1 MAAKVSVIIPIYNTE
16 KYLVRCMDSV
26 LGQTLKDIEIILV
39 DDQSPDNAPAQCDKY
54 VKMDSRVRVI
64 HKKNGG
70 LGLARNSGL
79 EIATGEY
86 VAFLDSDDYVDKR
99 MYELLYRVAVEHNC
113 QMVMSGYNFVDRHG
127 KVRDCTNTMAKGLYE
142 GKRVKDLLFATLG
155 AGPTDWADN
164 IMGMS
169 VWRGIYSMEAIREY
183 NIRFHSEREFICE
196 DAIFHIDFFHHIER
210 AFIIKEPLYF
220 YCNNP
225 GSLSRIFRK
234 DRFEKDKML
243 YQKEFEMLENY
254 GSLAEGKTYID
265 RMFLTFTRVFLTEAV
280 YQLKTVEA
288 MIWIKNI
295 LNDELLVKILAEYP
309 YNLNPRKQK
318 LFNMAMRHKAYIPV
332 LLLLKVAA
340 YHKRNFYQE

>member
-142 GKRVKDLLFATLG
+142 GKRVKDLLFATLEQVLLIG
-155 AGPTDWADN
+155 QIISWGCRC
-164 IMGMS
+164 G
-169 VWRGIYSMEAIREY
+169 E
-183 NIRFHSEREFICE
+183 
-196 DAIFHIDFFHHIER
+196 
-210 AFIIKEPLYF
+210 AFIPWRQFVSIISVFIRKENLSARMQFSTLTFSIISNERLLLRNHCISIVITLVLYQE
-220 YCNNP
+220 Y
-225 GSLSRIFRK
+225 
-234 DRFEKDKML
+234 FEKIVLRRIRCFIK
-243 YQKEFEMLENY
+243 K
-254 GSLAEGKTYID
+254 SLKCWRI
-265 RMFLTFTRVFLTEAV
+265 MAV
-280 YQLKTVEA
+280 
-288 MIWIKNI
+288 
-295 LNDELLVKILAEYP
+295 
-309 YNLNPRKQK
+309 
-318 LFNMAMRHKAYIPV
+318 
-332 LLLLKVAA
+332 
-340 YHKRNFYQE
+340 